1 MSRTPR
7 HVVAKGGRFYFR
19 LRVPADLVA
28 SIGKSEI
35 SQPLGML
42 NRSQAEAAAD
52 DLAREWNAHFV
63 REKHRMGLGSNPTP
77 APKPA
82 ARSKRPASADEVE
95 RLGEASARALLVSD
109 ETCRAAALDADSTRA
124 WRASLE
130 ALDRDVT
137 DLLEHG
143 VVGATRD
150 RLESDLAVHGLTLA
164 DDAAESRRM
173 IRTWTAAQARAL
185 KAIAARG
192 RGIAVPTPAPVSLPA
207 SLQRTHD
214 VDADASA
221 AEADDGSP
229 RLRDVFERWKADQ
242 RERPLKTVR
251 KAALAVTRF
260 ERLTGN
266 PPLGRLTRAMGLRF
280 RDALMVS
287 EGGRNSAADRLS
299 WVQVLLNFEVA
310 HAARIGVNPWRG
322 LGVKG
327 ARDPQSGVREEWTDA
342 DACRL
347 FALPLFQRYELPAD
361 KNAGADAAY
370 WLPIIAAFT
379 GARITEIAQLLVA
392 DVRRDADSWCIRFAA
407 TEPWQSLRADAA
419 RRTLPMHTELVRLG
433 LPEYAASQQAV
444 GESRLFPVVTV
455 SDLNYAGGGPSKW
468 FSAFK
473 SAAGFGPASTFHG
486 LRNTVSAKL
495 QRARE
500 AQRYIDR
507 YLGHQTVGSA
517 ALVDEHLSAA
527 DLIGTAAKVTYEG
540 LVLPRVYRASARP

>member
-28 SIGKSEI
+28 SIGRSEI

-42 NRSQAEAAAD
+42 NRPQAEAAAD
-52 DLAREWNAHFV
+52 ALALEWGAHFV
-63 REKHRMGLGSNPTP
+63 RERQRLAPGPGPSP

-95 RLGEASARALLVSD
+95 RLAESAARALLACD
-109 ETCRAAALDADSTRA
+109 ETCRADPLDAESTRA
-124 WRASLE
+124 WRASLD
-130 ALDRDVT
+130 ALDRDVA

-150 RLESDLAVHGLTLA
+150 RLQSDLAAHGLTLP

-207 SLQRTHD
+207 SLQGAED
-214 VDADASA
+214 ESADDDS
-221 AEADDGSP
+221 DDGSP
-229 RLRDVFERWKADQ
+229 RLREVFERWKADQ

-251 KAALAVTRF
+251 KAAQAVTRF

-266 PPLGRLTRAMGLRF
+266 PPLGRLTRATGLRF
-280 RDALMVS
+280 RDALLVS

-322 LGVKG
+322 LVVKG
-327 ARDPQSGVREEWTDA
+327 SREPQTGQREEWTDA

-347 FALPLFQRYELPAD
+347 FALPLFQRYELPTD

-370 WLPIIAAFT
+370 WLPIVAAFT

-392 DVRRDADSWCIRFAA
+392 DIRRDAESWCIRFAA
-407 TEPWQSLRADAA
+407 SEPWQSLRADSA

-433 LPEYAASQQAV
+433 LPEYAAAQQAA
-444 GESRLFPVVTV
+444 GEKRLFPAVTV
-455 SDLNYAGGGPSKW
+455 SDLNHAGGGPSKW

-473 SAAGFGPASTFHG
+473 SAAGFGPANTFHG
-486 LRNTVSAKL
+486 WRNTVATKL

-527 DLIGTAAKVTYEG
+527 DLIATAAKVSYDG
-540 LVLPRVYRASARP
+540 LVLPRVYGARSRP